1 MLIFTNS
8 FENTTYIERRST
20 MNTKKP
26 LPQYKIIYELIR
38 KHITDSVYKK
48 GDILPSENE
57 LCTVHNTTRPT
68 IRKALDRLVHEGY
81 IKKKQG
87 KGSIV
92 MGVPKGVGILS
103 LSGTTSAVGQENLI
117 TKIILKPEI
126 RQWDTSSVAFPLLN
140 NEEEFGCIYFERLR
154 YVNREPVF
162 YDITMMP
169 NINLRRFTSRNL
181 DGKSLFNVLRTNY
194 QIEVIGGEQRLM
206 SILADT
212 KLQEY
217 LKVKEGHPILHL
229 TRKLETNKDGFFIY
243 SQVFCNSEKYALFGT
258 F

>member
-1 MLIFTNS
+1 MAKK
-8 FENTTYIERRST
+8 ST
-20 MNTKKP
+20 
-26 LPQYKIIYELIR
+26 LPQYKLVYELIR
-38 KHITDSVYKK
+38 KHINDGIYQK

-57 LCTVHNTTRPT
+57 LCAAHSTTRPT

-103 LSGTTSAVGQENLI
+103 LSGTTSAIGQENLI
-117 TKIILKPEI
+117 TKLIVKPEI
-126 RQWDTSSVAFPLLN
+126 RQWDESSLAFPLLN
-140 NEEEFGCIYFERLR
+140 DEKEFGCIYFERLR
-154 YVNREPVF
+154 LVNRQPVF
-162 YDITMMP
+162 YDITMLP
-169 NINLRRFTSRNL
+169 NINLRRFISRKL
-181 DGKSLFNVLRTNY
+181 DGQSLFNMLRTNY
-194 QIEVIGGEQRLM
+194 EIEVIGGEQRLM
-206 SILADT
+206 AVLAEQ
-212 KLQEY
+212 KIQEY

-229 TRKLETNKDGFFIY
+229 NRKLETNRDGFFIY

>member
-1 MLIFTNS
+1 
-8 FENTTYIERRST
+8 
-20 MNTKKP
+20 MNAKKP
-26 LPQYKIIYELIR
+26 LPQYKIVYELIR
-38 KHITDSVYKK
+38 KHISDGVYKK

-57 LCTVHNTTRPT
+57 LCAVHSTTRPT
-68 IRKALDRLVHEGY
+68 IRKALDRLVHESY

-92 MGVPKGVGILS
+92 LGVPKGVGILS
-103 LSGTTSAVGQENLI
+103 LSGTTNAVGEENLI
-117 TKIILKPEI
+117 TKLILKPEI
-126 RQWDTSSVAFPLLN
+126 RLWDENAVAFPLLN
-140 NEEEFGCIYFERLR
+140 NEKEFGCIYFERLR
-154 YVNREPVF
+154 YVNREPIF

-169 NINLRRFTSRNL
+169 NLNLRRFISRNME
-181 DGKSLFNVLRTNY
+181 GKSLFNMLRTNY
-194 QIEVIGGEQRLM
+194 QIEVTGGEQRLM
-206 SILADT
+206 AILPDK

-229 TRKLETNKDGFFIY
+229 NRKMETNREGFFIY

>member
-1 MLIFTNS
+1 MIAQ
-8 FENTTYIERRST
+8 
-20 MNTKKP
+20 KG
-26 LPQYKIIYELIR
+26 LPHYKIVYETLR
-38 KHITDSVYKK
+38 KHITNGIYEK

-57 LCTVHNTTRPT
+57 LCATHQVTRPT

-92 MGVPKGVGILS
+92 LGSPKGVGILS
-103 LSGTTSAVGQENLI
+103 LSGTTSAVGKENLI
-117 TKIILKPEI
+117 TKIIVKPEI
-126 RQWDTSSVAFPLLN
+126 RQWDKSSAFSFLN

-154 YVNREPVF
+154 LMNRQPVF
-162 YDITMMP
+162 YDITMIP
-169 NINLRRFTSRNL
+169 NVNLPRFTSRNL
-181 DGKSLFNVLRTNY
+181 EDKSLFNILRVVY

-206 SILADT
+206 ATTADK

-217 LKVKEGHPILHL
+217 FQVDEGHPILHL
-229 TRKLETNKDGFFIY
+229 NRKIETNKDGFFIY
-243 SQVFCNSEKYALFGT
+243 SHVYCNTDEYALFGT